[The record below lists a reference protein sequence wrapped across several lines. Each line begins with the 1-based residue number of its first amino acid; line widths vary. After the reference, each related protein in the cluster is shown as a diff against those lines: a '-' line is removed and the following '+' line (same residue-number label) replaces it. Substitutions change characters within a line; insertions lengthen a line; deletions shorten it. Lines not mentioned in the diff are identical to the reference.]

1 MQTEA
6 TLMTSSGIAKITGV
20 PQSSI
25 VHYSNIGVINPQRDS
40 VGRRLYT
47 LDDVAKLIAYRD
59 ARKAMKAEAA

>member
-6 TLMTSSGIAKITGV
+6 TLMTSSGIAKLSGV

-25 VHYSNIGVINPQRDS
+25 VHYSNIGVINPRRDS

-47 LDDVAKLIAYRD
+47 MDDVAKLVAYRE
-59 ARKAMKAEAA
+59 ARKAQSAAA